1 MRVLIQVVK
10 DAKVSIDQQVVATI
24 GKGLVYFVGFSIN
37 DDNKIVDRMVDK
49 LVKLRIFSDENGKTN
64 LNIVQVAG
72 TILSI
77 SQFTLYGDVKGG
89 NRPSFVHALAGQDS
103 EKLYDYFNEKLRDL
117 GYDIKTG
124 VFGADMEVNLTNT
137 GPFTLLLDSE
147 ELYG

>member
-103 EKLYDYFNEKLRDL
+103 AKLYDYFNEKLRDL